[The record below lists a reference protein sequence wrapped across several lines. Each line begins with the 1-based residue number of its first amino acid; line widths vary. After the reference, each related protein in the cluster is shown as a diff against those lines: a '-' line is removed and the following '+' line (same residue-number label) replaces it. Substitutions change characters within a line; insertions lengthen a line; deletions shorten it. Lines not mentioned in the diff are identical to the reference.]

1 MGVVN
6 GGQYNQLMM
15 AGEEEYEGE
24 EDDDIPNMVAVKE
37 TSVIEQEMVVEKQ
50 REEADGPLPQ

>member
-37 TSVIEQEMVVEKQ
+37 TSVIEQEMVVEK
-50 REEADGPLPQ
+50 